1 MDSRTST
8 FTLPLWADLF
18 LAALLL
24 LITSFL
30 LASIF
35 QPASGFYSA
44 VALAGLL
51 TGFCIYGYWP
61 RHEDFGWANRVTLA
75 RGVLVIALVSL
86 APFLGDFL
94 QEDPMRENPVLS
106 LSSPG
111 NSLWLYVSLCLMALV
126 LDGVDGK
133 VARSTGTETEFGA
146 RFDMELDALFILGL
160 CLAVF
165 ALERAGIWVMALG
178 LMRYGFVAAGSI
190 WPFIDRPLP
199 DSFRRKT
206 VCVWQLV
213 TLMIALLPVTPDA
226 LAFWSLVLALA
237 LLCYSFG
244 TDLRWLYQ
252 ACAYEKRRTP

>member
-1 MDSRTST
+1 MDFRTAT
-8 FTLPLWADLF
+8 YTLPLKADLF

-24 LITSFL
+24 LVTAFL
-30 LASIF
+30 LAGIF
-35 QPASGFYSA
+35 QPGPGFYA
-44 VALAGLL
+44 MVTILGLF
-51 TGFCIYGYWP
+51 TGFCVDRYWP
-61 RHEDFGWANRVTLA
+61 ARRDFGWANRVTLA

-86 APFLGDFL
+86 APFLGDSML
-94 QEDPMRENPVLS
+94 IA
-106 LSSPG
+106 SSAG
-111 NSLWLYVSLCLMALV
+111 NSLWLYVSLCVIALI

-133 VARSTGTETEFGA
+133 VARATGTETGFGA

-160 CLAVF
+160 CLAVA
-165 ALERAGIWVMALG
+165 ALERAGIWVLALG
-178 LMRYGFVAAGSI
+178 LMRYGFVIAGGI
-190 WPFIDRPLP
+190 WPFINQPLP

-213 TLMIALLPVTPDA
+213 TLMVALLPVTPDA

-252 ACAYEKRRTP
+252 ANANKRRTP

>member
-1 MDSRTST
+1 MDLRNATLTMPLRT
-8 FTLPLWADLF
+8 DLF

-24 LITSFL
+24 LVIAFL

-35 QPASGFYSA
+35 QPGSGFFA
-44 VALAGLL
+44 MVTVLGVF
-51 TGFCIYGYWP
+51 TGFCVYRYWP
-61 RHEDFGWANRVTLA
+61 ARQDFGWANRVTLA

-86 APFLGDFL
+86 APFLGDSML
-94 QEDPMRENPVLS
+94 IAR
-106 LSSPG
+106 SPG
-111 NSLWLYVSLCLMALV
+111 NSLWLYVSLCVIALI

-133 VARSTGTETEFGA
+133 VARATGTETGFGA

-160 CLAVF
+160 CLAVA
-165 ALERAGIWVMALG
+165 ALERAGIWVLALG
-178 LMRYGFVAAGSI
+178 LMRYGFIMAGRI
-190 WPFIDRPLP
+190 WPFIDEPLP

-252 ACAYEKRRTP
+252 ANANKRRTP